1 MQTIYDTITT
11 VTASRTARPGSPNLR
26 IDLTYAD
33 GVTITTPSLG
43 MLEGDCPRGLGMSHH
58 SLPANIIVELCNAI
72 ADAPTANEW
81 TVTL

>member
-1 MQTIYDTITT
+1 
-11 VTASRTARPGSPNLR
+11 
-26 IDLTYAD
+26 
-33 GVTITTPSLG
+33 
-43 MLEGDCPRGLGMSHH
+43 MSHH